1 MDVKPSLYE
10 LGLGPQIGFQAT
22 HCLELHLR
30 PTLSLNIVDADVHR
44 SEAFGGLNW
53 SDQASKTGVL
63 LGLGGT
69 AGANLDLGHGFY
81 VGVSG
86 GYTYVPHGMEVTV
99 GPNTVKVD
107 PGGWEVGCAIGR
119 HF

>member
-1 MDVKPSLYE
+1 
-10 LGLGPQIGFQAT
+10 
-22 HCLELHLR
+22 
-30 PTLSLNIVDADVHR
+30 
-44 SEAFGGLNW
+44 
-53 SDQASKTGVL
+53 
-63 LGLGGT
+63 LGGT

-86 GYTYVPHGMEVTV
+86 GYTYVPHGMEVSV